1 MKIVRKLLIT
11 IPLVIIVVV
20 VAIVLAV
27 DRFGGRAVKF
37 GIEKAGTKTLQVGVK
52 VEDVDL
58 SIMGG
63 RLALYNLVVKNP
75 EGYEHRELLELKS
88 GSVKVD
94 VRSLMS
100 DTVKINQITLD
111 GAEVVLEQKGLRN
124 NIQDVVK
131 AIPKGPED
139 EAAAEGKKLH
149 IDELVISNTTVKV
162 KLLPVPGRMD
172 TIPLK
177 LATIRMTNLGSDN
190 KLNTAGLIGKI
201 LSAIARGIAE
211 QGAGILPDDM
221 IKGLSGGLGETLQ
234 AGMEIIKER
243 TDVMKKVLEGA
254 GDPGKKILEGA
265 GDVGKGIG
273 DGIKGLIPGKKKEE

>member
-1 MKIVRKLLIT
+1 
-11 IPLVIIVVV
+11 
-20 VAIVLAV
+20 
-27 DRFGGRAVKF
+27 
-37 GIEKAGTKTLQVGVK
+37 
-52 VEDVDL
+52 
-58 SIMGG
+58 
-63 RLALYNLVVKNP
+63 
-75 EGYEHRELLELKS
+75 
-88 GSVKVD
+88 
-94 VRSLMS
+94 MS

-131 AIPKGPED
+131 AIPKGPEG

-162 KLLPVPGRMD
+162 KVLPFSVPGKVD

-177 LATIRMTNLGSDN
+177 LTTIRMTNLGSDN
-190 KLNTAGLIGKI
+190 KLNTASLIGKI

-211 QGAGILPDDM
+211 QGAGILPDDV
-221 IKGLSGGLGETLQ
+221 IKGLSGALGDTLD
-234 AGMEIIKER
+234 AGIEIIKEG
-243 TDVMKKVLEGA
+243 TDVTKKVLEGA
-254 GDPGKKILEGA
+254 GDTGKKILEGA